1 MRAMWLHYSND
12 PQVLNMGSQYLWG
25 RDMLIAPVFEKGAT
39 TRKVYLPK
47 GDWYDWWS
55 GEKQSG
61 GQTVSR
67 NVDLTI
73 MPIYVRAGAIIP
85 FDPIRQYVDQPVN
98 EPTTLRIYAGADGD
112 FTLYEDDG
120 ISQDY
125 TKGKGSW
132 TRITWS
138 DKGKKLTLAPQAPK
152 GAINEVKQRTFNVLL
167 LPQGTTKE
175 ITYNG
180 KAVSLGF

>member
-1 MRAMWLHYSND
+1 
-12 PQVLNMGSQYLWG
+12 VLNMGSQYLWG

-98 EPTTLRIYAGADGD
+98 EPTTLRIYTGADGD

-152 GAINEVKQRTFNVLL
+152 GAINEVKPRTFKVLL

-175 ITYNG
+175 VTYNG
-180 KAVSLGF
+180 KAVNLGF